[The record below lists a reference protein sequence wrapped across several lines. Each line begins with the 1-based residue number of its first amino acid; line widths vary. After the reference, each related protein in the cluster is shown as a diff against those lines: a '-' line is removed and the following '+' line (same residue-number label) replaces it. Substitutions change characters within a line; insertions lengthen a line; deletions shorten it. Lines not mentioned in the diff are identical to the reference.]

1 LENIFKEFT
10 NNFVQKESKYI
21 DKFQLKISTAE
32 GTRINQLRY
41 FIILLKS
48 LELKSEVI
56 SHSLRATVLIF
67 FARLLSNSKIR
78 IHTVLHQLPSLSKPS
93 QRMKRFIYSLFS
105 DDLFTFSLAAKK
117 DWEKNIQVNCWLKK
131 LFKRKKINLLRN
143 GVFLDRLP
151 LSLPISSE
159 NKYMNLRLIFV
170 GRPTK
175 WKGVETVIQLMQTD
189 QLAQAQ
195 TLFFFPYENK
205 QLFSGLPVTVLNRI
219 SIAIGKTI
227 GDYVPK
233 RGDIH
238 LYPTNYGKNVEFV
251 ESISINCLEMA
262 AIGVPEFFQ
271 NPLITEVDWH
281 DLNKTA
287 STILRLQSNN
297 ILEDDII
304 KIRQSVTINNHI
316 NQLIKIVS

>member
-1 LENIFKEFT
+1 MKPQIIIVVQNLKIGGFQRIALDEAYGLASQNFSVSIITLENISEEFT

-21 DKFQLKISTAE
+21 DRFQLKISAAE

-48 LELKSEVI
+48 IELKSEVI

-117 DWEKNIQVNCWLKK
+117 DWEKNIQVNFWLKQ

-143 GVFLDRLP
+143 GLFLDRLP
-151 LSLPISSE
+151 LSVPISSE

-195 TLFFFPYENK
+195 ALFFFPYENK

-227 GDYVPK
+227 GDYVPI

-238 LYPTNYGKNVEFV
+238 LYPTN
-251 ESISINCLEMA
+251 
-262 AIGVPEFFQ
+262 
-271 NPLITEVDWH
+271 
-281 DLNKTA
+281 
-287 STILRLQSNN
+287 
-297 ILEDDII
+297 
-304 KIRQSVTINNHI
+304 
-316 NQLIKIVS
+316 